1 MALAPLFS
9 FVAATEF
16 LGIELKDECIALTT
30 SILSRRPGTLSGGR
44 KFLFAFLIDLQ
55 VCWTFGVV

>member
-1 MALAPLFS
+1 MDLAPLFY

-16 LGIELKDECIALTT
+16 LGIELKDERIALTA
-30 SILSRRPGTLSGGR
+30 SILSRRLVTSSVGR

-55 VCWTFGVV
+55 VCWTFGR